1 MALLNHWT
9 TVPPFNKFNL
19 NKLLL
24 KVQKESFGLTIR
36 MNCPFFIDEQ
46 QNNRQKKHSQYHYYN
61 HRQEDT
67 CRKEDA
73 FKEARITSTIYTA
86 E

>member
-1 MALLNHWT
+1 MALLNHRT

-19 NKLLL
+19 ILLL

-73 FKEARITSTIYTA
+73 INEARITSTICSA